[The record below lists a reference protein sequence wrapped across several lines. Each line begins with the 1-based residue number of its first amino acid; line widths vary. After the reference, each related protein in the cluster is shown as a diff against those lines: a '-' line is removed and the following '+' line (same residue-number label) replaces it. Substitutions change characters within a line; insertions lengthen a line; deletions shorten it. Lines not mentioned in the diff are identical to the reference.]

1 MDKNEKKEKY
11 YLTEVDK
18 IDSSIYCHHN
28 QMGEI
33 FIEEH
38 DHYKGQFIYTEGGIV
53 HIKTKTKTHFLPAR
67 HYMWIPPNT
76 KHAIYPRTPEVIM
89 RNLYFPI
96 QKNDSA
102 FYRTEGIY
110 PISDLLRLMLCY
122 TRKWSG
128 DILKTDKEKF
138 PIVTAFKVLL
148 PQISQKPLMLTLP
161 RANDPRLQKM
171 VYYLKDNLDKNIS
184 LNEIASYL
192 NMSERSFHRLFKGDF
207 KMTFIHY
214 YTLLR
219 MFKAVEY
226 ILENKYTIGEIA
238 LMVGYSS
245 LPTFSNTFSKIL
257 GKRPT
262 EYLRGNN
269 IYNDNQQYQQ

>member
-1 MDKNEKKEKY
+1 MTKIEQKEKY

-18 IDSSIYCHHN
+18 IDSSIYCYHD

-38 DHYKGQFIYTEGGIV
+38 GHNKGQFIYTEGGIV
-53 HIKTKTKTHFLPAR
+53 HIKTETKTHFLPAR
-67 HYMWIPPNT
+67 HYMWIPPNV

-96 QKNDSA
+96 LKKDSA
-102 FYRTEGIY
+102 FYHTEGIY
-110 PISDLLRLMLCY
+110 PISDLLRRMLCY
-122 TRKWSG
+122 TRKWNG
-128 DILKTDKEKF
+128 DILKTDGERF

-148 PQISQKPLMLTLP
+148 PQISIKPLMLTLP
-161 RANDPRLQKM
+161 RANDPRLEKM
-171 VYYLKDNLDKNIS
+171 TYYLKDNLDKNIS
-184 LNEIASYL
+184 LSEIASYMC
-192 NMSERSFHRLFKGDF
+192 MSERSFHRLFKNDF
-207 KMTFIHY
+207 NMPFIHY

-226 ILENKYTIGEIA
+226 LLENKFTIGDIA

-245 LPTFSNTFSKIL
+245 LPTFSNTFVKIL
-257 GKRPT
+257 GKRPS

-269 IYNDNQQYQQ
+269 IYK